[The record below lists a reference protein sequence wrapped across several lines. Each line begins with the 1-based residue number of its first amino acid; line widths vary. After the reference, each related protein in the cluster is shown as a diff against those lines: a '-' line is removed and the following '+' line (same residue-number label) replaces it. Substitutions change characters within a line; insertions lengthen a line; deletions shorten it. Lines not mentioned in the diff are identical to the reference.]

1 MQNAGKAA
9 MLRAGSKAAAAY
21 CHESM
26 CDRTTTPFQVRLRG
40 TYVSV
45 LTRRSERS
53 KQVIP
58 DLAVLCMTRGLSCEE
73 DDVRPI
79 AQLSRITGPRRLEAA
94 EDYSQI
100 RECDSTTRHMSQLRA
115 GQEGCATTFRQ
126 EPVLI
131 ERASGKCRELPGR
144 LQEHVEHRAFIC
156 TAETQVSWTREL
168 SKAIL
173 STISAQTLNCTHS
186 LRPASTALAHG
197 VHTSMS
203 FLSDTVLSGGSTRLH
218 VAGSQ
223 DISRRTVRKSRSHG
237 GFLSPLTK
245 LVRNPVRSIGDAAGS
260 HYTAPPRAISDED
273 AGRKQI
279 LYLRMQNAETYDDW
293 KAAATDLDILEG
305 NNAWKDKDESP
316 EYDAA
321 LVAARLRE
329 MDEARLSCDVRRM
342 LFLIRTTLTRDLGD
356 MGGLRLYKH
365 SHIGTKRL
373 IERYIDSTQQT
384 MRALLDVS
392 VKQGDQCPVD
402 PQTLVQQ
409 LLQARQ
415 SFGRSALLLSGGGTF
430 GMNHIGVVKT
440 LWDNGLLPRI
450 ISGASAGSIVCAVLC
465 TKTDA
470 EIPLVLH
477 EFCYGDLDVFE
488 KTGEPEGVLQKV
500 ARLCQ
505 TGTLFDMTHL
515 RRVMRQMLGDMTFQE
530 SYNRTRRILNI
541 PVSTSSIYDM
551 PRLLNYITAPNVMI
565 WSAVCTS
572 CSVPLVY
579 AQSELMA
586 KDLKT
591 GREVPWNPDPD
602 AKWIDGSVDN
612 DLPMTRLAE
621 MFNVNHFIVSQ
632 VNPHVVPFLEKE
644 EDIIAAEAQE
654 TAFSAGSLW
663 MSSVA
668 SLAKGEVLHR
678 LQVLADIGIFPT
690 YVTKLKGLLSQRYS
704 GDINIFPAI
713 SYADFPKVLSNPT
726 TEYMLGCLL
735 TGQRATWP
743 KLSRIQNHV
752 AIELALD
759 SLIQKVKASTVFS
772 PAQAEPRFI
781 ASSRPSSQGYE
792 SSTVPRTRPNSK
804 TIRFATRTEPSSP
817 VLSRSTLVGPVLS
830 RSTPRLPAYDSQNP
844 GRKQSAEVPKPSG
857 NRTADNISSSTNPED
872 SSDKEYYAEIDSD
885 TSEVLS
891 SPSPTTSPSTYG
903 PSFWPSTRHASTH
916 AASAPTTPAI
926 STSSDRYIGTLLN
939 LAMTPSTNKLPA
951 PSSPELR
958 YKRLFH
964 PPGPVPPE
972 LSVDPPTPNHVESLC
987 SVTPSTP
994 SASPAHSRR
1003 GSSVGLMLDI
1013 SGARGMLRRKKSVV
1027 SLQESNLE

>member
-1 MQNAGKAA
+1 
-9 MLRAGSKAAAAY
+9 
-21 CHESM
+21 
-26 CDRTTTPFQVRLRG
+26 
-40 TYVSV
+40 
-45 LTRRSERS
+45 
-53 KQVIP
+53 
-58 DLAVLCMTRGLSCEE
+58 
-73 DDVRPI
+73 
-79 AQLSRITGPRRLEAA
+79 
-94 EDYSQI
+94 
-100 RECDSTTRHMSQLRA
+100 
-115 GQEGCATTFRQ
+115 
-126 EPVLI
+126 
-131 ERASGKCRELPGR
+131 
-144 LQEHVEHRAFIC
+144 
-156 TAETQVSWTREL
+156 
-168 SKAIL
+168 
-173 STISAQTLNCTHS
+173 
-186 LRPASTALAHG
+186 
-197 VHTSMS
+197 MS

-218 VAGSQ
+218 VAGDQKSS
-223 DISRRTVRKSRSHG
+223 IRKSRSHG

-245 LVRNPVRSIGDAAGS
+245 LVRNPVQSIGDAVGGRYSPSPQDAL
-260 HYTAPPRAISDED
+260 DED
-273 AGRKQI
+273 AGRRQI
-279 LYLRMQNAETYDDW
+279 LYLRMKNAETYNEW
-293 KAAATDLDILEG
+293 QAAATDLDVLEG
-305 NNAWKDKDESP
+305 NNAWKEKQESP

-321 LVAARLRE
+321 LVAARLQE
-329 MDEARLSCDVRRM
+329 MDDARLSCDVKKM
-342 LFLIRTTLTRDLGD
+342 LFLIRTTLTRGLGD
-356 MGGLRLYKH
+356 MGGLQLYKH
-365 SHIGTKRL
+365 SHIGTKKL
-373 IERYIDSTQQT
+373 IERYIDSVQQT
-384 MRALLDVS
+384 MTALLDIS
-392 VKQGDQCPVD
+392 AKQGEQCPVD
-402 PQTLVQQ
+402 SDTLVLQ

-430 GMNHIGVVKT
+430 GMNHIGVVKS
-440 LWDNGLLPRI
+440 LWDAGLLPRI

-470 EIPLVLH
+470 EIPQVLH

-488 KTGEPEGVLQKV
+488 AAGEPESVLQKV

-515 RRVMRQMLGDMTFQE
+515 ERVMRQMLGDMTFQE

-541 PVSTSSIYDM
+541 PVSTSSIYEL

-579 AQSELMA
+579 AQAQLMA

-591 GREVPWNPDPD
+591 GKEVQWDADPD

-644 EDIIAAEAQE
+644 EEMVAAEAQGS
-654 TAFSAGSLW
+654 AFSAGPHW

-678 LQVLADIGIFPT
+678 LQVLADMGVFPT
-690 YVTKLKGLLSQRYS
+690 YVTKLRGLLSQRYS

-713 SYADFPKVLSNPT
+713 SYADFPRVLSNPT

-759 SLIQKVKASTVFS
+759 SLIQKLRARTVFS
-772 PAQAEPRFI
+772 SAQTELRP
-781 ASSRPSSQGYE
+781 STLSRPSSQGYE
-792 SSTVPRTRPNSK
+792 SSSVPRTRPDSK
-804 TIRFATRTEPSSP
+804 TLQFQTKTEPSSP
-817 VLSRSTLVGPVLS
+817 TLSKSALISPLLS
-830 RSTPRLPAYDSQNP
+830 RSTPRLPIRTNHTSSRERSLKAPS
-844 GRKQSAEVPKPSG
+844 VSG
-857 NRTADNISSSTNPED
+857 NRTADTISSSTNPED

-891 SPSPTTSPSTYG
+891 SPSPITSPSSHG
-903 PSFWPSTRHASTH
+903 PTLWPPTRHTSLLSV
-916 AASAPTTPAI
+916 SAPTTPAM
-926 STSSDRYIGTLLN
+926 STSSDRHIGTLLN
-939 LAMTPSTNKLPA
+939 LAMTPATNVPP

-964 PPGPVPPE
+964 PPGPVAPE
-972 LSVDPPTPNHVESLC
+972 LNVKPPTPNHVESLC

-994 SASPAHSRR
+994 NRSPAHSRR
-1003 GSSVGLMLDI
+1003 SSGAGLMLDI
-1013 SGARGMLRRKKSVV
+1013 SGARGMLRRKKSAVNF
-1027 SLQESNLE
+1027 QESYFA